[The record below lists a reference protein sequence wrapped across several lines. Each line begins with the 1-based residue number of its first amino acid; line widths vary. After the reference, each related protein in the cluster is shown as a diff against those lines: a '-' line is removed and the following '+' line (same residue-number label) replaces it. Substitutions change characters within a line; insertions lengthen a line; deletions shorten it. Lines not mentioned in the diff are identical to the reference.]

1 MYYLV
6 VHVIVEIAHVIF
18 QTTVKFQLIVDCSAT
33 YFIFMNSLFQGIVV
47 TPINFFDFP
56 AYPNTFFSKTKK
68 NQIF

>member
-33 YFIFMNSLFQGIVV
+33 YFIFMNSLFQGIVSTGGPQLV
-47 TPINFFDFP
+47 RFQLVRSPV
-56 AYPNTFFSKTKK
+56 
-68 NQIF
+68 